1 MPQQAHSPTQGKTKN
16 KGQMLGP
23 MVQEEPTTLKINNN
37 YRRISTLPGKLLK
50 LEISQET
57 NGHDCRHVNR
67 YSIFNSSKTEDVIVT
82 PVQDQALAQS
92 Q

>member
-1 MPQQAHSPTQGKTKN
+1 M
-16 KGQMLGP
+16 
-23 MVQEEPTTLKINNN
+23 
-37 YRRISTLPGKLLK
+37 PGKLLK

-57 NGHDCRHVNR
+57 NGHDCWHVNR